1 MRLLLGVLV
10 LGLGMLH
17 AADWPRFRGHNGSGV
32 AQTRGLPAKF
42 GPYQNVI
49 WKVDLPPGHSSPV
62 LSEDR
67 IFLTAFEGD
76 KLLTLCLDR
85 SSGKVLWRR
94 EAPRDRVEKLDKRN
108 SPASPS
114 PVTDGQDVY
123 VFFND
128 FGLLSYTADGKER
141 WRTPLGPF
149 NNVYGMGA
157 SPILADDKVVLV
169 CDQGTNSYVLAVG
182 KKDGRKR
189 WQTARPEAISG
200 HSTPVLYR
208 PPRGPAVVLA
218 PASFQLTAYSAN
230 TGEKMWWVRG
240 LPAEMKSGP
249 VLHGDTVF
257 INGFN
262 TPDNEPGRQVKIEP
276 FAEALA
282 RLDANK
288 DGLITA
294 PEAVPDRRLKEY
306 FIYLDLDRDGA
317 LDARE
322 WEIFRASMASENGLL
337 AIRMSGS
344 GDITASAVRWKY
356 QRAVPQLPT
365 TLLYQNVL
373 YMIND
378 GGVLSTFDPETGA
391 VLKQGRL
398 RGAVDS
404 YYASP
409 VAGDGKVYFASRSG
423 IVSVLKAGPEQEM
436 LSVNDLED
444 EIYATPALADG
455 RIYLRTRKTLYCFGQ
470 K

>member
-1 MRLLLGVLV
+1 MRFVATVLV
-10 LGLGMLH
+10 LGWGLMH

-32 AQTRGLPAKF
+32 AETKGLPAKF
-42 GPYQNVI
+42 GPHENVV
-49 WKVDLPPGHSSPV
+49 WKVDLSPGHSSPV
-62 LSEDR
+62 LSEER

-76 KLLTLCLDR
+76 KLFTLCLDR
-85 SSGKVLWRR
+85 ASGKVLWKR
-94 EAPRDRVEKLDKRN
+94 EAPRTRNDKLDKRN

-157 SPILADDKVVLV
+157 SPILVDDKVVLV
-169 CDQGTNSYVLAVG
+169 CDQGTDSYILAVG
-182 KKDGRKR
+182 RKDGRKR

-208 PPRGPAVVLA
+208 PPKGPALILA

-230 TGEKMWWVRG
+230 TGEKTWWVRG
-240 LPAEMKSGP
+240 LPGEMKSGA
-249 VLHGDTVF
+249 VFSGDTVYVSGY
-257 INGFN
+257 NM
-262 TPDNEPGRQVKIEP
+262 PDNDPGRQVKIEP
-276 FAEALA
+276 FPEALA
-282 RLDANK
+282 RYDTNK
-288 DGLITA
+288 DGRIS
-294 PEAVPDRRLKEY
+294 EAEAAIDKRLKEY
-306 FIYLDLDRDGA
+306 FIYLDLNHDGA
-317 LDARE
+317 MDARE
-322 WEIFRASMASENGLL
+322 WEIYRASMMSENGLL
-337 AIRMSGS
+337 AIRMGGS
-344 GDITASAVRWKY
+344 GDITSAVRWKY

-365 TLLYQNVL
+365 TVLYQNVL

-378 GGVLSTFDPETGA
+378 GGILSTFNPETGA

-409 VAGDGKVYFASRSG
+409 VAADGKVFFASRSG
-423 IVSVLKAGPEQEM
+423 MVSVLKAGGEQEM

-444 EIYATPALADG
+444 EIYATPAIADG
-455 RIYLRTRKTLYCFGQ
+455 RIYLRTRNALYCFGL

>member
-1 MRLLLGVLV
+1 
-10 LGLGMLH
+10 
-17 AADWPRFRGHNGSGV
+17 
-32 AQTRGLPAKF
+32 
-42 GPYQNVI
+42 
-49 WKVDLPPGHSSPV
+49 
-62 LSEDR
+62 
-67 IFLTAFEGD
+67 
-76 KLLTLCLDR
+76 
-85 SSGKVLWRR
+85 
-94 EAPRDRVEKLDKRN
+94 
-108 SPASPS
+108 
-114 PVTDGQDVY
+114 
-123 VFFND
+123 
-128 FGLLSYTADGKER
+128 
-141 WRTPLGPF
+141 
-149 NNVYGMGA
+149 
-157 SPILADDKVVLV
+157 
-169 CDQGTNSYVLAVG
+169 
-182 KKDGRKR
+182 
-189 WQTARPEAISG
+189 
-200 HSTPVLYR
+200 
-208 PPRGPAVVLA
+208 
-218 PASFQLTAYSAN
+218 
-230 TGEKMWWVRG
+230 
-240 LPAEMKSGP
+240 
-249 VLHGDTVF
+249 
-257 INGFN
+257 
-262 TPDNEPGRQVKIEP
+262 VKIEP